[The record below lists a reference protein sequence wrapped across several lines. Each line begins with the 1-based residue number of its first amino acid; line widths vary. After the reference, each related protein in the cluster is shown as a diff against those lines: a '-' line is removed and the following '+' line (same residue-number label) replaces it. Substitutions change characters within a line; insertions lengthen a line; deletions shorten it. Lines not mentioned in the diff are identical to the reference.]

1 MMKIKKFALAIGLAA
16 AALPTYAQYE
26 KYDGNTD
33 FTNDEKRW
41 EIAYIGSEPVE
52 NPGKA
57 VSGYVTMMQMHY
69 ASQNWMEMYE
79 NWKWLISNAPIATVS
94 IYARGAVMLGEL
106 IKAETDATKKKQ
118 YLDELMS
125 LFDTRLKYL
134 KYLNASIPEG
144 KRGRAT
150 EGDVLIA
157 KANYY
162 HIYGYGVD
170 GNEYTYNKIYDMYAK
185 GIKAINEEGGR
196 EVKGAYI
203 QYFFSVSHELYKVS
217 NDYYRE
223 QFLNDYL
230 ETKEVCEK
238 MLQLAKEE
246 TDPERAQAIVNEYD
260 RPLAV
265 IEQVFAES
273 GAANRE
279 QLIAM
284 FTPKVEANKDNLN
297 YLRSAMT
304 VLSANECDDTEV
316 YYKAAEY
323 AYQIEPTYESAIGMA
338 SWSKQQGKMQDMLK
352 YYEKAIEL
360 CQTDATRGRISLV
373 IASSLINSK
382 QYTGAL
388 VYLDKAIAY
397 NNDLAGRANMQKAAV
412 YTALG
417 QYSQA
422 LTYCDQASAADI
434 TVSGAAN
441 RLSSKIREVQAN
453 AAANARAKAAYD
465 AYIAKQKAEEDF
477 WGGGKK

>member
-106 IKAETDATKKKQ
+106 IKAETDTTKKKQ

-397 NNDLAGRANMQKAAV
+397 NNDLAGRAKMQKAAV